1 MIKLM
6 KIKEALPI
14 NGRGGRRSSVEWER
28 LKMPKE
34 KTGWAECG
42 EKSDQQV
49 GSRMNLE

>member
-6 KIKEALPI
+6 KIKEALPDQWQRI
-14 NGRGGRRSSVEWER
+14 ERFCGMGR

-42 EKSDQQV
+42 EKK
-49 GSRMNLE
+49 